1 MSSSFFMVRWFLS
14 NPQKITCIIF
24 VNLFGPYFLPHQSHN
39 YGYAPSS
46 GENLTSKMSFKSDAT
61 YYFHITK
68 GSNNSGRRGVQK
80 KLLEHTLMG
89 LALRGRV
96 FFLGVVGRKRVT
108 QRQMSLTKVGIS
120 RLLLRF
126 YPREIKKNAI
136 FSIFSMR

>member
-1 MSSSFFMVRWFLS
+1 
-14 NPQKITCIIF
+14 
-24 VNLFGPYFLPHQSHN
+24 
-39 YGYAPSS
+39 
-46 GENLTSKMSFKSDAT
+46 MSFKSDAT
-61 YYFHITK
+61 YYSHITK
-68 GSNNSGRRGVQK
+68 VSNNSGRRGVQK
-80 KLLEHTLMG
+80 KLLEHTLVG

-96 FFLGVVGRKRVT
+96 FFLGMVGRKRVT